1 MKLSEIKVDPA
12 KIEAGAWVDEIPEF
26 DGVRL
31 KVRGLGCKEMQKL
44 QRTLFDAIPRSRR
57 PKGKVSQEDQ
67 DRILD
72 RCLHEVILLDW
83 DGLQNDDDTPMAYDK
98 AKALTFITEPAF
110 KKFRDAVIWAADT
123 IANDKAETVN
133 AVVGNSPPSSGG
145 SSPGEAA
152 SSI

>member
-1 MKLSEIKVDPA
+1 MKLSDVKVDPA
-12 KIEAGAWVDEIPEF
+12 KIEAGAWVDGIPEF
-26 DGVRL
+26 EGVRL

-44 QRTLFDAIPRSRR
+44 QRSLFEAIPRSRR

-98 AKALTFITEPAF
+98 AKALTFITDPAF
-110 KKFRDAVIWAADT
+110 KKFREAVVWAADT
-123 IANDKAETVN
+123 VANDKAEAFEAT
-133 AVVGNSPPSSGG
+133 VGNS
-145 SSPGEAA
+145 AA
-152 SSI
+152 SSAGSSHGEPASSI

>member
-1 MKLSEIKVDPA
+1 MKIGEIKVDPA

-31 KVRGLGCKEMQKL
+31 KVRGLGCKEQQKL
-44 QRTLFDAIPRSRR
+44 QRTLFEAIPRSRR

-83 DGLQNDDDTPMAYDK
+83 EGLQNDDDSAMAYDK
-98 AKALTFITEPAF
+98 AKALTFITDPAF

-123 IANDKAETVN
+123 VANDKAETVE
-133 AVVGNSPPSSGG
+133 AAVGNSQASSAGN
-145 SSPGEAA
+145 SPGEAV
-152 SSI
+152 SST

>member
-145 SSPGEAA
+145 SSHGEAA

>member
-83 DGLQNDDDTPMAYDK
+83 EGLQNDDDTPMAYDK
-98 AKALTFITEPAF
+98 GKALTFITDPAF

-123 IANDKAETVN
+123 IANDKAEAVN
-133 AVVGNSPPSSGG
+133 AAVGNSPPSSGG
-145 SSPGEAA
+145 NSPGEAV

>member
-31 KVRGLGCKEMQKL
+31 KVRGLGCKEMEKL
-44 QRTLFDAIPRSRR
+44 QRSLFEAIPRSRR
-57 PKGKVSQEDQ
+57 PKGKVSKEDQ

-83 DGLQNDDDTPMAYDK
+83 DGLQNDDDTPMAFDK

-110 KKFRDAVIWAADT
+110 KKFREAVIWAADT
-123 IANDKAETVN
+123 IANDKAE
-133 AVVGNSPPSSGG
+133 AVEAAVGNSQPSSGG

>member
-26 DGVRL
+26 DGMRL

-44 QRTLFDAIPRSRR
+44 QRSLFEAIPRSRR

-83 DGLQNDDDTPMAYDK
+83 EGLQNDDDTPMAFDK

-110 KKFRDAVIWAADT
+110 KKFREAVIWAADT
-123 IANDKAETVN
+123 IANDKAE
-133 AVVGNSPPSSGG
+133 AVEAAVGNSQPSSGG
-145 SSPGEAA
+145 SLPGEAA

>member
-110 KKFRDAVIWAADT
+110 KKFREAVVWAADT
-123 IANDKAETVN
+123 IANDKAEAVN

-152 SSI
+152 SST